1 MGGRPLTDVL
11 DAEQIDALVERTRE
25 GGAEIVGLLK
35 TGSAYFAPSSA
46 AAQMVAAV
54 LGDTNEVLP
63 VCAWVE
69 GEYGI
74 DGVYLGVPARIGAG
88 GVTEIVELPL
98 TDDELNG
105 LRAGCRSGQGEG
117 RRVASRSISADH
129 CWAETRTGSGSVL
142 VDPEP
147 ACLE

>member
-1 MGGRPLTDVL
+1 M
-11 DAEQIDALVERTRE
+11 
-25 GGAEIVGLLK
+25 
-35 TGSAYFAPSSA
+35 
-46 AAQMVAAV
+46 

-88 GVTEIVELPL
+88 GVTEIVELPIAE
-98 TDDELNG
+98 DELNG

-117 RRVASRSISADH
+117 
-129 CWAETRTGSGSVL
+129 
-142 VDPEP
+142 
-147 ACLE
+147 

>member
-1 MGGRPLTDVL
+1 MRPWSRFHPCCTVGGRPLTDVL
-11 DAEQIDALVERTRE
+11 DAGQIDALVDRTRE

-105 LRAGCRSGQGEG
+105 LRAA
-117 RRVASRSISADH
+117 AS
-129 CWAETRTGSGSVL
+129 SVKEK
-142 VDPEP
+142 VDE
-147 ACLE
+147 LRQIDLG